1 MGVFLFSNKK
11 INTSKVEDVIKTRG
25 HKGIVKHDVA
35 NSTLIS
41 SNKIII
47 ENDNYLTQGEISAL
61 GGVTS
66 DFAIGIGT
74 YFYKG
79 TYGKE
84 ALKKVYEDLDKVLKD
99 NPVYGHWAFCIHKD
113 GATYVFND
121 MSGFMRLY
129 YYENEDQIV
138 VSSSHLGVIST
149 VKKPKFDK
157 ARLTGFV
164 AGTYGREEGFVN
176 GVALVDP
183 HKYLKVNDGQTPLW
197 IERVIPET
205 KRIETLDEAVLYVT
219 SLFKQQMDEIVPAI
233 GDKKIYVDATGGL
246 DSRLITCN
254 VKTSGL
260 NFDYINYPIFGP
272 DAEIANVLSK
282 SLKKKLHVQTHKPC
296 GEDYSNHYGE
306 YDFGNNFFRQYPN
319 PRWTLEND
327 FEFSGARGECI
338 DLPDIYSDEDLAY
351 MKDPRSKALLPHL
364 TTHPIMREKAKQD
377 YLLYMENYV
386 LERCGISA
394 DALMTECEQVEFTQ
408 FLAGQNGDANYN
420 SGAQAHC
427 YFYSMYNEWH
437 FNHFIKDIA
446 FNAKSCRKLTIA
458 LIKQIDQELASL
470 PFVSR
475 RRTKRN
481 SVNEVS
487 ELPMKY
493 WGYGGIKKLMPK
505 SLLSFL
511 YGKLG
516 RKFNEQQFNSID
528 IELYADLF
536 DVKEL
541 SSHKNLYSDILNRL
555 YSVDKIRK
563 IFNIEF

>member
-1 MGVFLFSNKK
+1 MGVFLYSNKQF
-11 INTSKVEDVIKTRG
+11 NTSKVEDVIKSRG
-25 HKGIVKHDVA
+25 HKSIVKHEVA
-35 NSTLIS
+35 NCTLIS

-47 ENDNYLTQGEISAL
+47 ENDNYLTQGEITAL

-84 ALKKVYEDLDKVLKD
+84 ALKKVYEDLDKVLID
-99 NPVYGHWAFCIHKD
+99 NPVYGHWAFCIHKN
-113 GATYVFND
+113 GATYIFND

-129 YYENEDQIV
+129 CFEKDGHIV
-138 VSSSHLGVIST
+138 VSSSHLAVIAT
-149 VKKPKFDK
+149 IDNPKFDH
-157 ARLTGFV
+157 ARLCGHV
-164 AGTYGREEGFVN
+164 AGGYGREEGFVQ
-176 GVALVDP
+176 GVGLVNP
-183 HKYLKVNDGQTPLW
+183 YKYLKVEDGKATQRF
-197 IERVIPET
+197 ERAIPEI
-205 KRIETLDEAVLYVT
+205 KRIETLDDAVSYVK

-254 VKTSGL
+254 VKSSGL

-272 DAEIANVLSK
+272 DAEIANILSK

-338 DLPDIYSDEDLAY
+338 DLPDIYSDEDLSY
-351 MKDPRSKALLPHL
+351 MKDPRPSALLPNL
-364 TTHPIMREKAKQD
+364 SANPIMTDKAKAD
-377 YLLYMENYV
+377 YLKFMENYV
-386 LERCGISA
+386 EERCGIKP
-394 DALMTECEQVEFTQ
+394 DKVMTEKEQVEFTQ
-408 FLAGQNGDANYN
+408 FLAGQNTDANYN

-446 FNAKSCRKLTIA
+446 FDAKSCRKLTIA
-458 LIKQIDQELASL
+458 LIKEIDQELASL

-493 WGYGGIKKLMPK
+493 WGYTGIKKMMPK
-505 SLLSFL
+505 ALVSFL
-511 YGKLG
+511 YGKMG
-516 RKFNEQQFNSID
+516 RKFNEAQFKSID